1 MALVLGAQA
10 FAFQILD
17 NSGDPAGGAK
27 VWHYSGGSSSNVLP
41 MWSDEDKTTPVA
53 NPIVADGNGRIK
65 AYGDGVYHIIIKDT
79 SEVTTFLDHDHWMI
93 SSAYNDP
100 KDNDGAGGFESVE
113 GQNQGASV
121 PSPTA
126 NGLGHVFYKIV
137 SGQVRG
143 AYINHDGSEYFAMAE
158 WNSTGGRE
166 FDDMITKLPIVDI
179 RHTDYGAA
187 TGNSTNKTE
196 IQAAIDALTSTGG
209 TVLAPQGTWKVDGLT
224 YQDNVDIVGVGRA
237 TVLQM
242 PASPST
248 AFMLKATDNTGIGLK
263 NLVLDGID
271 DGSSNSLVELLRS
284 AGTTTNVTIQNVDFI
299 NQAATET
306 SIKIVG
312 VSGSECTNIVIDNCR
327 FEDVEKA
334 ITADFM
340 DKSWITNC
348 TFKTIGDE
356 PIFLDSSDKNHI
368 TDNTCE
374 SWEASS
380 DAIHLTDSSNNIIVD
395 NTLVGT
401 ESNSITTDGTSDLNN
416 IRGNDVSGGHAN
428 DITVVGTST
437 IVQNNVGS
445 AVSQNGQGGAS
456 GTAVSTAW
464 DFVSFSSTAED
475 SGGGTDGILK
485 DTIVA
490 DRLSNNLLASEDA
503 GTALYSHVLMSGLTG
518 YGSSFLNVFSI
529 QSDDTVLLSM
539 SDAQDVLSAFVDV
552 PAAEPYS
559 VYDNLTDTLTWEAS
573 PIETVNLVS
582 SSGEVSD
589 TVAINAEEDLLKIE
603 IFDNTST
610 STPVGDISVAYGD
623 TTKNKI
629 VNDFTFPGD
638 TSQIGTHFM
647 KKVSGQNTMTLYL
660 LRNTGTCDINLK
672 VFRLKRDIDA

>member
-1 MALVLGAQA
+1 MAIVLGVQA
-10 FAFQILD
+10 FAMQILD
-17 NSGDPAGGAK
+17 NSGDPSSGAK
-27 VWHYSGGSSSNVLP
+27 VWHWSGGSSSNVLP
-41 MWSDEDKTTPVA
+41 MWSDEDKSTPVA
-53 NPIVADGNGRIK
+53 NPIVADSNGRIK
-65 AYGDGVYHIIIKDT
+65 AYGDGVYHIVIKDT
-79 SEVTTFLDHDHWMI
+79 SEATTFLDHDYWMM

-100 KDNDGAGGFESVE
+100 KDNDGAGGFDSVE

-137 SGQVRG
+137 AGQVRG
-143 AYINHDGSEYFAMAE
+143 AYVNHDGSEYFAMAE

-187 TGNSTNKTE
+187 TGNATNKTE

-368 TDNTCE
+368 TGNTCE
-374 SWEASS
+374 SWDASS
-380 DAIHLTDSSNNIIVD
+380 DAIHLTDSDSNIISD
-395 NTLVGT
+395 NSLVGT

-428 DITVVGTST
+428 DITVVGTSS

-445 AVSQNGQGGAS
+445 SVSQNGQGGAS
-456 GTAVSTAW
+456 GTAVSTDW

-475 SGGGTDGILK
+475 SGGGTDGVLK
-485 DTIVA
+485 DTTVA
-490 DRLSNNLLASEDA
+490 DRLSNNLVASEDE
-503 GTALYSHVLMSGLTG
+503 GTPKYSHVLMPGLTG

-529 QSDDTVLLSM
+529 ESDDTVLLSM
-539 SDAQDVLSAFVDV
+539 SDAQDVLSVFVDV
-552 PAAEPYS
+552 PADEPYD

-573 PIETVNLVS
+573 PIGTVNLVS
-582 SSGEVSD
+582 SSGEVND
-589 TVAINAEEDLLKIE
+589 TISINAEENLIKVE
-603 IFDNTST
+603 MYDNSSTTS
-610 STPVGDISVAYGD
+610 PDCDISVAYGN

-629 VNDFTFPGD
+629 INDFLLPGD
-638 TSQIGTHFM
+638 TSLIGTHFM
-647 KKVSGQNTMTLYL
+647 EKVSGQNTMTLYL
-660 LRNTGTCDINLK
+660 LRNAGTCNVNIK
-672 VFRLKRDIDA
+672 VFRLKREIDE